1 MADKPLVRFARAS
14 MCATLVILWTIPALV
29 GAQPSRPPAPL
40 TAPASGATEELSRFA
55 QAWAGVT
62 AYSATVTV
70 FEQKGTQVQNVVFD
84 YTFRKPASAT
94 VHVAS
99 GPDAGVTL
107 EWAGGETV
115 VARRGTGFAAL
126 FRKTFG
132 LHDPMATTIR
142 GSSIDQLS
150 FGAILARAQQGA
162 GILSEEPGTAI
173 DGVGVS
179 AVTLIPSGPTT
190 EVGLTREALDIST
203 ATNLPIRV
211 LGFDGDTL
219 VRKIEFTDVKLTE

>member
-1 MADKPLVRFARAS
+1 MADKPLVRFAHAP
-14 MCATLVILWTIPALV
+14 MCALLVILWTIPALV
-29 GAQPSRPPAPL
+29 GAQPARTPAPPATPS
-40 TAPASGATEELSRFA
+40 AGATEELSKFA

-84 YTFRKPASAT
+84 YSFRKPANAT

-107 EWAGGETV
+107 VWAGGETV

-132 LHDPMATTIR
+132 LHDPLATTIR
-142 GSSIDQLS
+142 GSSIDELS
-150 FGAILARAQQGA
+150 FGAILARAQQDA
-162 GILSEEPGTAI
+162 GILSEEPGAQI

-190 EVGLTREALDIST
+190 EVGLTRESIDIST
-203 ATNLPIRV
+203 ATNLPVRV
-211 LGFDGDTL
+211 LGFDGGTL
-219 VRKIEFTDVKLTE
+219 VRKIEFSDVKVTE